1 MTDETYPPADP
12 SHPDE
17 RRRSPFDGFSRDE
30 FSFHRFD
37 EDAPEPPEGEPPVFY
52 DDPFD
57 DIPDDEDNSGADE
70 VFMAVTVDGQTL
82 KASTAPSVSL
92 APRRASRARERHR
105 TPSDPART
113 WLQVVRTVVLVLA
126 AAILVSTIF
135 SLWTRPTFLPDNF
148 RAGLNQVQATQQL
161 VNIQPTPLPTDVR
174 EIRIGIVAGHSGQPQ
189 DATFDEDPGAVCPDG
204 LTELSINTAV
214 ARQVV
219 AALQRDNYNVDLL
232 DEFDPLLRNYR
243 ADVLVSIHTNDCSNY
258 GPAGTGY
265 NAASAASRQT
275 TRGADERLLD
285 CLIYQYGA
293 TTGLPRHYGI
303 TDDMTLYHTFAEVS
317 DDTPTAIIELGYML
331 NDRAILT
338 QQQELIAQGIA
349 NGIRCF
355 LRPDVYGRPPS
366 ASQ

>member
-1 MTDETYPPADP
+1 MTDETLPPSGAPHSAND
-12 SHPDE
+12 
-17 RRRSPFDGFSRDE
+17 RQRSPFDGFSRDE
-30 FSFHRFD
+30 FVFHNFD
-37 EDAPEPPEGEPPVFY
+37 ADDLTPPSEPPVFY
-52 DDPFD
+52 DDED
-57 DIPDDEDNSGADE
+57 DDLNDADPAKAF
-70 VFMAVTVDGQTL
+70 VAATVDGQTL
-82 KASTAPSVSL
+82 KAPSVTL
-92 APRRASRARERHR
+92 APRRARRERER
-105 TPSDPART
+105 RRPPSGPART
-113 WLQVVRTVVLVLA
+113 GLQMVRTILLVLA
-126 AAILVSTIF
+126 AAVLVSTIF
-135 SLWTRPTFLPDNF
+135 SLWTRPTFLPDDF
-148 RAGLNQVQATQQL
+148 RAGLNQVQATQML

-189 DATFDEDPGAVCPDG
+189 DEMFEEDPGAVCPDG

-219 AALQRDNYNVDLL
+219 AALQRDSYNVDLL
-232 DEFDPLLRNYR
+232 EEFDPRLRNYR

-265 NAASAASRQT
+265 NAASAAARQT

-349 NGIRCF
+349 NGVRCF

-366 ASQ
+366 AGQ

>member
-1 MTDETYPPADP
+1 M
-12 SHPDE
+12 
-17 RRRSPFDGFSRDE
+17 
-30 FSFHRFD
+30 
-37 EDAPEPPEGEPPVFY
+37 
-52 DDPFD
+52 
-57 DIPDDEDNSGADE
+57 
-70 VFMAVTVDGQTL
+70 
-82 KASTAPSVSL
+82 
-92 APRRASRARERHR
+92 
-105 TPSDPART
+105 
-113 WLQVVRTVVLVLA
+113 
-126 AAILVSTIF
+126 
-135 SLWTRPTFLPDNF
+135 
-148 RAGLNQVQATQQL
+148 
-161 VNIQPTPLPTDVR
+161 
-174 EIRIGIVAGHSGQPQ
+174 
-189 DATFDEDPGAVCPDG
+189 
-204 LTELSINTAV
+204 
-214 ARQVV
+214 
-219 AALQRDNYNVDLL
+219 
-232 DEFDPLLRNYR
+232 
-243 ADVLVSIHTNDCSNY
+243 LVSIHTNDCSNY